1 MTILLAFIA
10 VSLVGATVALL
21 GWASAVPRM
30 RAERR
35 IALIADYGIRSV
47 TPEVEV
53 SGGRPFEGLAKRLG
67 DLASGFVGGR
77 DEDLRRELMAA
88 GLYRM
93 TPTMLMGYRVLAV
106 ILLPLLFALAAPE
119 SWAFPLKLLAVGYA
133 VYCGWMGPMILV
145 RRKAR
150 TRLSEI
156 DFTLPNM
163 IELIVVT
170 VEAGLGFSSSLQ
182 AASERIKGPLG
193 DELRLMLQ
201 EQEMGLSSTEAL
213 RNLAKRAD
221 TPAMRSFVR
230 AIVQGQELGVSIGQ
244 IMRGLA
250 VDLRKMRHAAAQER
264 AHKAPVKMLFP
275 MVFLLFP
282 SMFIVLLG
290 PAAIQLMSA
299 LGNL

>member
-1 MTILLAFIA
+1 MTLLLAFIA
-10 VSLVGATVALL
+10 VSLMGVTVALL
-21 GWASAVPRM
+21 GWATAVPRM
-30 RAERR
+30 RAEQR
-35 IALIADYGIRSV
+35 IALIADYGIRTTAV
-47 TPEVEV
+47 PAAGDE
-53 SGGRPFEGLAKRLG
+53 GRMFDGIAKRLG
-67 DLASGFVGGR
+67 DLASGLVGSR
-77 DEDLRRELMAA
+77 EEDLRRELMAA
-88 GLYRM
+88 GMYRM
-93 TPTMLMGYRVLAV
+93 TPTMLMGYRLFAV
-106 ILLPLLFALAAPE
+106 IMLPLFFALAAPE
-119 SWAFPLKLLAVGYA
+119 TWAFPLRILAIGYA
-133 VYCGWMGPMILV
+133 VYCGWMGPMILI

-150 TRLSEI
+150 ARLSEI

-182 AASERIKGPLG
+182 AASERLKGPLG

-201 EQEMGLSSTEAL
+201 EQDMGLSSSEAL
-213 RNLAKRAD
+213 RNLAKRAN
-221 TPAMRSFVR
+221 TPAVRSFVR
-230 AIVQGQELGVSIGQ
+230 AVVQGQEMGVSIGQ

-290 PAAIQLMSA
+290 PAAIQLLEA
-299 LGNL
+299 FGNL